1 MQKTLVEV
9 VNDDREDVTKE
20 HDLKMCSLGD
30 DEAEEMCSLE
40 DDDTRGDR
48 HIATKGE
55 VVKILE
61 FTHFS
66 RVFKFNKT
74 SEIGRKKEIFHEI
87 KVSVVMELV

>member
-1 MQKTLVEV
+1 MHERYSYYRNIAYISVIFGGYVLIWY
-9 VNDDREDVTKE
+9 
-20 HDLKMCSLGD
+20 S
-30 DEAEEMCSLE
+30 
-40 DDDTRGDR
+40 RGMR

-55 VVKILE
+55 VVKILD

>member
-1 MQKTLVEV
+1 MPIDMFPRTIE
-9 VNDDREDVTKE
+9 NR
-20 HDLKMCSLGD
+20 LKMGRYVPILRHQSARI
-30 DEAEEMCSLE
+30 EPRRM
-40 DDDTRGDR
+40 R